1 MITQTEPNIKQGL
14 QNVIKLTQEKCRSFG
29 SAFRADGCPRK
40 LLDCWPFDERAAR
53 LGNQRSQKGL
63 SAWDPWQSLP
73 PKFGFGS
80 AGQGEK
86 KWMWGRAFDQALKEQ
101 RAVKTASLAPAGVS
115 VHHNLLVSLSE
126 FVSFQIN
133 SIDVHPEILIF
144 YFSFYFFFLGCIC
157 FKEPS
162 SGCGE
167 RLLSHQDAS
176 TCYLWKSGFE
186 LFKAG
191 QATSM
196 APFGK

>member
-29 SAFRADGCPRK
+29 STFIADGCPRK
-40 LLDCWPFDERAAR
+40 LSDCWLFDERAAR

-63 SAWDPWQSLP
+63 SAWDPWQSLL

-80 AGQGEK
+80 AWQGEK
-86 KWMWGRAFDQALKEQ
+86 KWMWGRAFDQAFKEQ

-133 SIDVHPEILIF
+133 SIDVHPQLQK
-144 YFSFYFFFLGCIC
+144 Y
-157 FKEPS
+157 
-162 SGCGE
+162 
-167 RLLSHQDAS
+167 
-176 TCYLWKSGFE
+176 
-186 LFKAG
+186 
-191 QATSM
+191 
-196 APFGK
+196 

>member
-1 MITQTEPNIKQGL
+1 
-14 QNVIKLTQEKCRSFG
+14 
-29 SAFRADGCPRK
+29 
-40 LLDCWPFDERAAR
+40 
-53 LGNQRSQKGL
+53 
-63 SAWDPWQSLP
+63 
-73 PKFGFGS
+73 
-80 AGQGEK
+80 
-86 KWMWGRAFDQALKEQ
+86 MWGRAFDQALKEQ

-144 YFSFYFFFLGCIC
+144 YFSFYFYFLGCIC

-167 RLLSHQDAS
+167 RLLSHRDAS

-196 APFGK
+196 APFGKLGARLAKCLWILQCGNCSVNLKWNLFLLQQYKQQVGQDCTLAINVGKKKKLIADKVVLFQCKRR